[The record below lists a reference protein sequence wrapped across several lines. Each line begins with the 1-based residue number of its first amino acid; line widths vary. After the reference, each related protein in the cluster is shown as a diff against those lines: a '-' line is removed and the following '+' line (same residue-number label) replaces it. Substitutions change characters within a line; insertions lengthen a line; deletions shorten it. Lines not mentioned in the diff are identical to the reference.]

1 MFKRDPNL
9 SRTTLPTEIR
19 NRVLVDCRRRCCIC
33 YGLHRDTKRKR
44 GQIAHLDQN
53 RNNNALDNLAFL
65 CLEHHDEFDGRT
77 SQSKG
82 LTPQEV
88 RQFRKELHEAI
99 ERLWQEPVQFGFGA
113 YRPPKEF
120 EGRYLRE
127 SEHESAVLEIEDIG
141 EGFVHVR
148 GLAFWGM
155 KNPRG
160 PNIGELEFKAPLV
173 EGEICFEDRSF
184 YKDESYRLKLVLD
197 RNRLTAEEEYVVGY
211 FGMNVSFAGEY
222 QKERRRREEDAAP
235 I

>member
-1 MFKRDPNL
+1 M
-9 SRTTLPTEIR
+9 SRPSVPTEIR

-33 YGLHRDTKRKR
+33 YGLHRDTERKR
-44 GQIAHLDQN
+44 GQIAHLDRN
-53 RNNNALDNLAFL
+53 RANNSLDNLAFL

-88 RQFRKELHEAI
+88 RQFRKEPHEAI
-99 ERLWQEPVQFGFGA
+99 ERLWQEPVQFDFGT
-113 YRPPKEF
+113 YRPPKGF

-141 EGFVHVR
+141 EGFVYVR

-160 PNIGELEFKAPLV
+160 PNIGQVEFRAPLV
-173 EGEICFEDRSF
+173 KGEVCFEDRSTHR
-184 YKDESYRLKLVLD
+184 DQAYRLKLLLEE
-197 RNRLTAEEEYVVGY
+197 NRLVAEQEYIIGY

-222 QKERRRREEDAAP
+222 HRQP
-235 I
+235 TMS